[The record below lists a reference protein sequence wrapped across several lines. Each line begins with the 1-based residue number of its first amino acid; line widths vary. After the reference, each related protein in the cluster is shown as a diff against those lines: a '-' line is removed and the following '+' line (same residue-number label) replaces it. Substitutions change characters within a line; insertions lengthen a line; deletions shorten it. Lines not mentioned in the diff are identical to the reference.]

1 MIKRISIIK
10 YIDQAKF
17 SVGNDLPDVKT
28 FFELS
33 KVNFKEVIE
42 KLVKTQLYK
51 EWIKSIKKEFKIEAL
66 TKRVNKANKLIRE
79 SSKLIGDDYKVC
91 MEADIQKDF
100 MCLKETVLR
109 MLQSN
114 TNRDEDTLLRL
125 TGKIDQCRKKEDGDG
140 KIQCRLMRT
149 VVLEITTFST

>member
-66 TKRVNKANKLIRE
+66 TKRVNKANKLIKE
-79 SSKLIGDDYKVC
+79 SSKFIGDDLPRFGIGKAK
-91 MEADIQKDF
+91 EHSQK
-100 MCLKETVLR
+100 
-109 MLQSN
+109 
-114 TNRDEDTLLRL
+114 
-125 TGKIDQCRKKEDGDG
+125 
-140 KIQCRLMRT
+140 RT
-149 VVLEITTFST
+149 FIGWFWNGEEQVA